1 MEKQHLL
8 FTKFGRAIRFPVDDI
23 EGEYEFSDEK
33 TYIKMVRG
41 DVVVSNI
48 ESFDEVVDGTEL
60 IVFTD
65 HGFAKKISSRDLRIE
80 PVGGVGVKFL
90 KITPRTGNVFA
101 VVQTKAK
108 EAVIEFG
115 RASCSGVMEIKLN
128 KIPKLE
134 FKRAPI
140 DMMGI
145 KGQFISAVIY

>member
-1 MEKQHLL
+1 
-8 FTKFGRAIRFPVDDI
+8 
-23 EGEYEFSDEK
+23 
-33 TYIKMVRG
+33 MVRG